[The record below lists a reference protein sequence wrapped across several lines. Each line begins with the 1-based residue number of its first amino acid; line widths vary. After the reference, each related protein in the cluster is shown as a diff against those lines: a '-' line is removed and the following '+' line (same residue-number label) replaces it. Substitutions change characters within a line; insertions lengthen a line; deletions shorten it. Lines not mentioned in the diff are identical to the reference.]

1 MDSISDALE
10 KVSLLM
16 ANIILPVLLETVVK
30 GDPRVEA
37 ATIIWVSPD
46 ASNWVRNPGR
56 ARKGETICGSDTK
69 RSIPHAIKQV
79 QELVDISCAFDQVV
93 ERLSRSVKMVA
104 KGVLKDHLLPLAS
117 SMTCTVW
124 LASLPLDK
132 NSCLDMLVES
142 DEDTWQLHMV
152 KMTLK
157 NLCEYLGD
165 NTDACPRDHR
175 WLLE

>member
-1 MDSISDALE
+1 MDSIGDALE

-56 ARKGETICGSDTK
+56 ARKGETTVEVVLKKAVVKGSGDTWRIVMDTCLPVFHLIDTK

-79 QELVDISCAFDQVV
+79 QELVGISCAFDQVV
-93 ERLSRSVKMVA
+93 EILSSEVWGLSFGVRGYGLIGNGVEIMSHCYAVQRRFSA
-104 KGVLKDHLLPLAS
+104 KF
-117 SMTCTVW
+117 
-124 LASLPLDK
+124 
-132 NSCLDMLVES
+132 
-142 DEDTWQLHMV
+142 
-152 KMTLK
+152 
-157 NLCEYLGD
+157 
-165 NTDACPRDHR
+165 HR
-175 WLLE
+175 FGLRNGNFSIL